1 MDKFLSKSEA
11 GQFQSSCCCIISGAP
26 ILLDF
31 LFSHTESP
39 YIFTCVSSLSPPTEV
54 IWEVDGERIYFNDS
68 YSDYDFTQTLVNC
81 TTSTYYNTL
90 SINGTI
96 DDVIGEYSCTVV
108 NSLGSSNTLT
118 KTIKG
123 VENFVYE
130 ANFYYST
137 LPTNITCYIISF
149 SYSFSF
155 RSKWS

>member
-1 MDKFLSKSEA
+1 MREGSFSLRVVVL
-11 GQFQSSCCCIISGAP
+11 FSGAP

-31 LFSHTESP
+31 LFSQTESP

-90 SINGTI
+90 SVNGTI

-123 VENFVYE
+123 AENFVYE
-130 ANFYYST
+130 ANFYNST
-137 LPTNITCYIISF
+137 VSTVT
-149 SYSFSF
+149 
-155 RSKWS
+155 